1 MPSLSQDWVNFVINT
16 GEIFLNS
23 STLRKKLTAFEWFRY
38 NITPWN
44 AEGSGGGGSSLGS
57 RNRMR
62 LFYSD
67 DEEADDE
74 ESEDVEERKAA
85 VATAF
90 GLATSHVTSVFR
102 SRRITDNFFKHSGNN
117 DKEKLQLDIAALRMQ
132 VAYRP
137 T

>member
-1 MPSLSQDWVNFVINT
+1 
-16 GEIFLNS
+16 
-23 STLRKKLTAFEWFRY
+23 
-38 NITPWN
+38 
-44 AEGSGGGGSSLGS
+44 
-57 RNRMR
+57 MR

-74 ESEDVEERKAA
+74 EAEDVEERKAA

-102 SRRITDNFFKHSGNN
+102 SRRITDNFFKHSGSSSSSS

-132 VAYRP
+132 VRASNRRR
-137 T
+137 

>member
-1 MPSLSQDWVNFVINT
+1 
-16 GEIFLNS
+16 
-23 STLRKKLTAFEWFRY
+23 
-38 NITPWN
+38 
-44 AEGSGGGGSSLGS
+44 
-57 RNRMR
+57 MR

-74 ESEDVEERKAA
+74 EAEDVEERKAA

-102 SRRITDNFFKHSGNN
+102 SRRITDNFFKHSGSSSSS

-132 VAYRP
+132 VRASNRRR
-137 T
+137 